1 MLTGL
6 IYFNSKLQKKKEIS
20 MLNIG
25 RIISKFVKNSSQR
38 ELDSLKSTIKK
49 INDLEEEVKQIPDEN
64 FPAKTLEFRSK
75 IKNGTS
81 LDDLLPQ
88 AFAYVREAAKR
99 TLGERHYD
107 VQLMGG
113 IILHQGKIAEMK
125 TGEGKTLVSTLPVYL
140 NSLTDKGVH
149 IVTVNDYLAKRDSK
163 WMSQIYN
170 FLGLTVGC
178 ITNEMEDDARKKNYN
193 CDITYGTNN
202 EFGFDYLRDNMK
214 YDINQMVQRNHIFC
228 IVDEVDSILID
239 EARTPLIISGATE
252 DKSDQYF
259 VSNKFI
265 KQLEKSDYEL
275 DEKNKNVM
283 LSEEGI
289 NKIEK
294 LSKTFGILKNNNFYD
309 PQNINLVHHIN
320 QALRANLLFSKD
332 TDYIVRDNKV
342 QIIDEFTGR
351 VLDGRRF
358 SDGLHQALEAK
369 ENVEIQSENQTL
381 ASITYQ
387 NYFRLYEKLSGMTG
401 TALTE
406 AEEFYDIYNLKTVS
420 IPTNKPMIR
429 SDINDQ
435 IFRTEKEK
443 YIAIVNQIE
452 NCNKKNQP
460 VLVGTTSIEKSEKIS
475 NLLDTKKIP
484 HNVLNAKHHKREA
497 EIISGAGK
505 LKAVTIATNMAG
517 RGTDIQLGGNQN
529 YLTKGE
535 SNKEKELI
543 IKKKN
548 EVIQEGGLFVVG
560 TERHES
566 RRIDNQLRGRSGRQG
581 DPGNS
586 IFYISLED
594 DLMRIFGS
602 ESIDGIMRKFGL
614 KEGESIDHPW
624 INKALERA
632 QKRVES
638 RNFDIRKTLLK
649 FDDVMND
656 QRQVIFEQRKEIL
669 KSNKVDD
676 IIETFT
682 EDLVKSLL
690 KEKVLF
696 TRENDLEAFKTRIKP
711 ILGKSFESNE
721 FEELLNLEDKE
732 FEIIL
737 KKKFNQFRNKR
748 KELLSDIENSNL
760 EKRVFLQTID
770 FLWRSHL
777 QYLEHLRQVVGL
789 RGYAQKDPLD
799 EFKREAFKLFEE
811 LLYKIK
817 ADFIT
822 FLNNLEIV
830 DKEKSSQN
838 IKAEPKKKIPKDP
851 VKKMK
856 RNEPC
861 FCGSGKKYKH
871 CCGAL

>member
-1 MLTGL
+1 
-6 IYFNSKLQKKKEIS
+6 

-25 RIISKFVKNSSQR
+25 KIIGKFIKNSSQR
-38 ELDSLKSTIKK
+38 ELERLKSTVEK
-49 INDLEEEVKQIPDEN
+49 INDWESKVKEKSDEN
-64 FPAKTLEFRSK
+64 FPIKTAEFKSK
-75 IKNGTS
+75 IQKGIK
-81 LDDLLPQ
+81 LEDLIPE
-88 AFAYVREAAKR
+88 AFACVREASR
-99 TLGERHYD
+99 RVLGERHFD

-140 NSLTDKGVH
+140 NALLDKGVH
-149 IVTVNDYLAKRDSK
+149 VVTVNDYLAKRDSE
-163 WMSQIYN
+163 WMGKIYN
-170 FLGLTVGC
+170 FLGLSVGC
-178 ITNEMEDDARKKNYN
+178 ITNEMEDEIRKKNYN
-193 CDITYGTNN
+193 CDVTYGTNN

-214 YDINQMVQRNHIFC
+214 YNIEQMVQRDHFFC

-239 EARTPLIISGATE
+239 EARTPLVISGATE

-259 VSNKFI
+259 VSNKFV
-265 KQLEKSDYEL
+265 KHLEKTDYEL

-283 LSEEGI
+283 LSEKGI
-289 NKIEK
+289 DKIEK
-294 LSKTFGILKNNNFYD
+294 LSRTYGILKNNNFYD

-332 TDYIVRDNKV
+332 TDYIVKDNKV

-351 VLDGRRF
+351 VLEGRRF

-369 ENVEIQSENQTL
+369 EKVEIQSENQTL

-387 NYFRLYEKLSGMTG
+387 NYFRLYNKLSGMTG

-406 AEEFYDIYNLKTVS
+406 AEEFYDIYKLKTVS
-420 IPTNKPMIR
+420 IPTNKSMIR
-429 SDINDQ
+429 TDLNDQ

-443 YIAIVNQIE
+443 YKAIIE
-452 NCNKKNQP
+452 KIESCYYNSQP

-475 NLLDTKKIP
+475 SLLGTKKIN
-484 HNVLNAKHHKREA
+484 HSVLNAKQHEKEA
-497 EIISGAGK
+497 KIIADAGK

-517 RGTDIQLGGNQN
+517 RGTDIQLGGKQTNLNDKQN
-529 YLTKGE
+529 SILQ
-535 SNKEKELI
+535 EK
-543 IKKKN
+543 K
-548 EVIQEGGLFVVG
+548 EVIKNGGLYVIG

-581 DPGNS
+581 DPGKS

-602 ESIDGIMRKFGL
+602 ESIDGIMQKFGL

-632 QKRVES
+632 QQRVES

-656 QRQVIFEQRKEIL
+656 QRQVIFEQRKEVL
-669 KSNKVDD
+669 KSNHINE
-676 IIETFT
+676 IINSFLN
-682 EDLVKSLL
+682 DLVEYFTN
-690 KEKVLF
+690 EKVIYS
-696 TRENDLEAFKTRIKP
+696 RENQLDAFKMKIKP
-711 ILGKSFESNE
+711 ILGRSIKTEEFANITDLKNE
-721 FEELLNLEDKE
+721 NFGNTIKKRFHEFRDERNKQLTEVVNLE
-732 FEIIL
+732 
-737 KKKFNQFRNKR
+737 
-748 KELLSDIENSNL
+748 L
-760 EKRVFLQTID
+760 EKRIFLQTID

-789 RGYAQKDPLD
+789 RGYAQKDPL
-799 EFKREAFKLFEE
+799 EEYKREAFKLFED
-811 LLYKIK
+811 LLNKIK
-817 ADFIT
+817 TDFIT
-822 FLNNLEIV
+822 FLNNLEISPY
-830 DKEKSSQN
+830 EKQTSKYSTVN
-838 IKAEPKKKIPKDP
+838 NNKFKNSPKCLLVTKKNEKIS
-851 VKKMK
+851 
-856 RNEPC
+856 RNERC
-861 FCGSGKKYKH
+861 LATGKKFKN